1 MFEEMQSAVNGPGMA
16 GAPDSAGGGAGG
28 FNPGNISFDGAG
40 VVGLIFLILGIL
52 IGLAYLVLLIVSW
65 WRIYTKAGRPGW
77 ANLIP
82 VYGAIEF
89 FNVAWGNGAYFL
101 FMLLP
106 GINILVFIITIQK
119 LSESFGR
126 GIGYTLGLFLL
137 PGIFI
142 PILGLG
148 KDKHLRYEAKKALEA
163 DKEAA
168 YAAVLAARAEEE
180 AKAAAEGAPA
190 EAPAEPAAE
199 PAEEAPAE

>member
-16 GAPDSAGGGAGG
+16 GAPDGMGGGAGG
-28 FNPGNISFDGAG
+28 FNPGNLNIDGAG
-40 VVGLIFLILGIL
+40 VVGVILLILGIL
-52 IGLAYLVLLIVSW
+52 IGLAYIVLLIVSW

-106 GINILVFIITIQK
+106 VINVLVFIITIQK

-126 GIGYTLGLFLL
+126 GIGYTLGMFLL

-148 KDKHLRYEAKKALEA
+148 KDKHIRYEAQKALETE
-163 DKEAA
+163 KEAA
-168 YAAVLAARAEEE
+168 YAAALAAKAEEE
-180 AKAAAEGAPA
+180 AKAAEAPV
-190 EAPAEPAAE
+190 EAPAE
-199 PAEEAPAE
+199 